1 MDVSPAAAFESAS
14 ELSSGTT
21 VTGMIFVTKVE
32 RDAASKQTC
41 RSRSQHRLHLDLLKG
56 KAVANAHAR
65 PSAEWHPGAHL
76 GRPPLLIQPPAT
88 LPADTFDSLGT
99 DIACVL
105 LI

>member
-1 MDVSPAAAFESAS
+1 MEVSPADSTP
-14 ELSSGTT
+14 ELLSGIA
-21 VTGMIFVTKVE
+21 MACKIFVTKV
-32 RDAASKQTC
+32 RCDAASREAC
-41 RSRSQHRLHLDLLKG
+41 RGRSQHRLHLHLLKG

-88 LPADTFDSLGT
+88 LLADIFESLGT
-99 DIACVL
+99 DIDCVL